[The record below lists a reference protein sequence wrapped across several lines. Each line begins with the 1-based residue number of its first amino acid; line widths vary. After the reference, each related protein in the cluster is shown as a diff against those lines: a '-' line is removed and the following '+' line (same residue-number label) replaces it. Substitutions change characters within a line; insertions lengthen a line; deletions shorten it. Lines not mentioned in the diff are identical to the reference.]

1 MSGSNSKP
9 ASKMKQSTLGGFF
22 QKAAPSTSKKP
33 TKPQPLNNSRI
44 NNTLSSEPDHKPT
57 SESNDG
63 QGTAVDDD
71 EDDDDGVVERSRIAA
86 KGKRKSVVVAG
97 SSSEDDEVTSLSR
110 SRLPP
115 ASKKARYSRASTASG
130 ASTPKSYGDGFS
142 SHASTA
148 GPSDDDGEDLDID
161 DEEEDEDD
169 HPRKPKP
176 SKAKSTKSS
185 AKSKFGPALSSNNPE
200 KLKSDSKT
208 EGSAWKQGPW
218 TFLRDIKDADGN
230 PVGSPEYDPRTLYIS
245 KKDWASM
252 TPFEVQFWE
261 IKRNHFDT
269 VLFFQKG
276 KFAELY
282 EGDAMIGHQEF
293 DLKITKRVKMSMVGV
308 PETSV
313 DFWIAKFLA
322 KGYKVGKVDQC
333 ETALGAEMRNK
344 GSLPTSKNAK
354 APPPQK
360 GSGREIVRRELR
372 SVVTSGTIVDGNILT
387 DDAATCLLAIK
398 ESVDSSDLPVFGVII
413 MDAATA
419 EFNMTHFEDSASR
432 THLETIMSRYKPKEI
447 LHEKSGLSP
456 ASLRVLRNTA
466 SSDCTWTALKT
477 DEFLEPEE
485 CLCRLTELFHESGG
499 EIPEVI
505 QSFNDKLETMQ
516 ALGGLLW
523 YLKQLNLDKDLLT
536 CKNVKVLDAFR
547 CSRTMHLDGKTISD
561 LELLQSDGSEESRLL
576 KLLNRCV
583 TSFGK
588 RLFRHWLC
596 SPLQDGDA
604 IRARLDAV
612 DFLMNNPSFEQTF
625 GALSGLPDLERLISR
640 VHAGACTV
648 PNFLKVLKAF
658 EKIYNAVEELR
669 KLIDETPALLLKELL
684 DSLPNTEKLLQNLQ
698 DMFTLN
704 DDRRELLPLE
714 GKDESFDAALEEE
727 RQAEKALK
735 SELKAAKKILK
746 TEDVVYKD
754 IGIKDIYQIQVSAK
768 VKAPSNWTKMSGT
781 KDCARYY
788 SPQSAQ
794 LVKQLKQARE
804 KKSCALKDFHLKVFL
819 AFDEDY
825 LIWLQVVK
833 SIAQIDCVLSLSK
846 ASIALG
852 ETTCRPEIVDS
863 NEAMVKFKTLR
874 HPCTVGRDDSD
885 FISNDVSVGGDECRM
900 ILLTGP
906 NMAGK
911 STLLR
916 MTCVATILAQIGCYV
931 PAESATISPVD
942 RICTRMGASDH
953 IFAHASTFKV
963 EMDDAR
969 KILKEATSKSLVIL
983 DELGRGTSTFDG
995 HAIAFAVLHR
1005 LATHSNCLGFFATHY
1020 SALTQDFKSHPNIA
1034 TKFMSTDVDEVTR
1047 EVVFLYKLSSGVS
1060 PRSYGPH
1067 VAKMA
1072 GIPSKIV
1079 QRAIE
1084 ISEKFENETKQRSEK
1099 QSSKTTTNHHQ
1110 INDLLLQADTAFLVN
1125 LVKNNGFHD
1134 PDLVKENLN
1143 TLDRI
1148 LIGLQKFNLHN

>member
-1 MSGSNSKP
+1 MSASNSKQP
-9 ASKMKQSTLGGFF
+9 SKMKQATLAGFF
-22 QKAAPSTSKKP
+22 QKPSAATANNKNGKATKTQPSSESRA
-33 TKPQPLNNSRI
+33 NN
-44 NNTLSSEPDHKPT
+44 LSSEPDTKKT
-57 SESNDG
+57 DCSTQDDRDG
-63 QGTAVDDD
+63 DDDDDDD
-71 EDDDDGVVERSRIAA
+71 EVVPDKRSRAGA
-86 KGKRKSVVVAG
+86 RGKRKSIMVAA
-97 SSSEDDEVTSLSR
+97 SSSEEESNSVSR
-110 SRLPP
+110 SRLP
-115 ASKKARYSRASTASG
+115 ASKKSRYSCASSASG

-142 SHASTA
+142 SRPSTA
-148 GPSDDDGEDLDID
+148 GPSEADGEDDVD
-161 DEEEDEDD
+161 DEE
-169 HPRKPKP
+169 PNSKP
-176 SKAKSTKSS
+176 SAAKSNKLSS
-185 AKSKFGPALSSNNPE
+185 TGKLKFGQSASNPE
-200 KLKSDSKT
+200 KSKEDSKT
-208 EGSAWKQGPW
+208 AGSWKQGPW
-218 TFLRDIKDADGN
+218 AFLKDIKDADGN
-230 PVGSPEYDPRTLYIS
+230 SVGSPEYDPRTLFIS
-245 KKDWASM
+245 KKDWATM

-261 IKRNHFDT
+261 IKRHHFDT

-276 KFAELY
+276 KFSELY

-344 GSLPTSKNAK
+344 GTLPTSKYAK
-354 APPPQK
+354 PPPQQK
-360 GSGREIVRRELR
+360 GSGKEIVRRELR

-398 ESVDSSDLPVFGVII
+398 ETINSSDFPVFGIII

-419 EFNMTHFEDSASR
+419 EFNLTHFEDSANR
-432 THLETIMSRYKPKEI
+432 THLETIMSRFKPKEI

-466 SSDCTWTALKT
+466 SSDCTWTALKS

-485 CLCRLTELFHESGG
+485 CVCRLTELFQESGAK
-499 EIPEVI
+499 IPEVF
-505 QSFNDKLETMQ
+505 QSFNNKLETMQ

-536 CKNVKVLDAFR
+536 CGNVKVLDSFR
-547 CSRTMHLDGKTISD
+547 CSKTMHLDGKTISD
-561 LELLQSDGSEESRLL
+561 LELLQSEGSEESRLL

-583 TSFGK
+583 TPFGK

-596 SPLQDGDA
+596 SPLQDTDA

-612 DFLMNNPSFEQTF
+612 DFLMSNPSFEQTF
-625 GALSGLPDLERLISR
+625 GTLSGLPDLERMISR

-658 EKIYNAVEELR
+658 EKIYKTVQELR
-669 KLIDETPALLLKELL
+669 QLVDGTASLLLKELL
-684 DSLPNTEKLLQNLQ
+684 DSLPDTQQLLQNLQ
-698 DMFTLN
+698 DMFTL
-704 DDRRELLPLE
+704 DEDRRDLLPLD
-714 GKDESFDAALEEE
+714 GKDESYDMALEEE
-727 RQAEKALK
+727 TQAEKALK
-735 SELKAAKKILK
+735 AELKAAKKLLK

-754 IGIKDIYQIQVSAK
+754 IGIKDIYQLQVSAK
-768 VKAPSNWTKMSGT
+768 VKVPSNWTKMSGT

-794 LVKQLKQARE
+794 LVKKLKQARE
-804 KKSCALKDFHLKVFL
+804 KKTCALKDFHLKVFS
-819 AFDEDY
+819 AFDDDY
-825 LIWLQVVK
+825 LVWLQVVK
-833 SIAQIDCVLSLSK
+833 TVAQLDCVLSLAK

-852 ETTCRPEIVDS
+852 DTACRPEIVDAE
-863 NEAMVKFKTLR
+863 EAMVQFVTLR
-874 HPCTVGRDDSD
+874 HPCTFGRDDSD
-885 FISNDVSVGGDECRM
+885 FISNDVSVGGEECRM

-916 MTCVATILAQIGCYV
+916 MTCVATILGQIGCYI
-931 PAESATISPVD
+931 PAERAVISPVD

-969 KILKEATSKSLVIL
+969 KIIHEATSKSLVIL

-1020 SALTQDFKSHPNIA
+1020 SALTEDFQAHANIA
-1034 TKFMSTDVDEVTR
+1034 TKYMLTNVDDVTR
-1047 EVVFLYKLSSGVS
+1047 EVVFLYKLQSGVS

-1072 GIPSKIV
+1072 GIPDAIV
-1079 QRAIE
+1079 QRAIAV
-1084 ISEKFENETKQRSEK
+1084 SEAFEQETKTRERSAK
-1099 QSSKTTTNHHQ
+1099 YSGQPLS
-1110 INDLLLQADTAFLVN
+1110 LVLQADTAFLVRLATTGTFPN
-1125 LVKNNGFHD
+1125 
-1134 PDLVKENLN
+1134 PAATRENAN
-1143 TLDRI
+1143 TLQRI
-1148 LIGLQKFNLHN
+1148 FLGIQKLMLNP

>member
-1 MSGSNSKP
+1 MSGSTSK
-9 ASKMKQSTLGGFF
+9 ASSKLKQSTLGGFF
-22 QKAAPSTSKKP
+22 QKSAPVKKSTTALSSDSRANNLSSDP
-33 TKPQPLNNSRI
+33 DTKPLAQ
-44 NNTLSSEPDHKPT
+44 
-57 SESNDG
+57 SND
-63 QGTAVDDD
+63 DMD
-71 EDDDDGVVERSRIAA
+71 EDEDEGIVERSRTAA
-86 KGKRKSVVVAG
+86 RGKRKSVVVAG
-97 SSSEDDEVTSLSR
+97 SSSEDEEPPASR
-110 SRLPP
+110 SRLP
-115 ASKKARYSRASTASG
+115 ASKKARYSCASSASG
-130 ASTPKSYGDGFS
+130 ASTPKSAGDGFS

-148 GPSDDDGEDLDID
+148 GPSEADDDDL
-161 DEEEDEDD
+161 EDEDD
-169 HPRKPKP
+169 NPGFKPK
-176 SKAKSTKSS
+176 SKLLATKSTKSS
-185 AKSKFGPALSSNNPE
+185 SST
-200 KLKSDSKT
+200 KLKS
-208 EGSAWKQGPW
+208 GQSATNPDKAAGGAEAPWKQGPW
-218 TFLRDIKDADGN
+218 AFLRDIKDADGN
-230 PVGSPEYDPRTLYIS
+230 PMGSPEYDPRTLHIS

-276 KFAELY
+276 KFSELY
-282 EGDAMIGHQEF
+282 EGDALIGHQEF

-308 PETSV
+308 PESSV

-344 GSLPTSKNAK
+344 GSLPASKYAK
-354 APPPQK
+354 PPPQQK
-360 GSGREIVRRELR
+360 GSGKEIVRRELR
-372 SVVTSGTIVDGNILT
+372 SVVTSGTIVDGSILT

-398 ESVDSSDLPVFGVII
+398 ENYNSSDFPVFGVII

-419 EFNMTHFEDSASR
+419 EFNLTHFEDSANR
-432 THLETIMSRYKPKEI
+432 THLETIMSRFKPKEI

-456 ASLRVLRNTA
+456 ATLRVLRNTA
-466 SSDCTWTALKT
+466 SSDCTWTALKS
-477 DEFLEPEE
+477 DEFSEPEE
-485 CLCRLTELFHESGG
+485 CVCRLTELFQESGG
-499 EIPEVI
+499 QIPEVFK
-505 QSFNDKLETMQ
+505 SFNSKVETMQ

-536 CKNVKVLDAFR
+536 CKNVKVMDAFR
-547 CSRTMHLDGKTISD
+547 CSKTMHLDGKTISD

-596 SPLQDGDA
+596 SPLQDADA

-612 DFLMNNPSFEQTF
+612 DFLMSHPSFEKTF
-625 GALSGLPDLERLISR
+625 SALSGLPDLERLISR

-648 PNFLKVLKAF
+648 PNFLKVLEAF
-658 EKIYNAVEELR
+658 KKIYKTTQELR
-669 KLIDETPALLLKELL
+669 QLIDETPAILLQELL
-684 DSLPNTEKLLQNLQ
+684 DSLPDVEKLLQNLE

-714 GKDESFDAALEEE
+714 GKDESYDMALEEE
-727 RQAEKALK
+727 REAEKALK
-735 SELKAAKKILK
+735 AELKAAKKLLK

-754 IGIKDIYQIQVSAK
+754 IGIKDIYQIQVSVK
-768 VKAPSNWTKMSGT
+768 VKPPSNWTKMSGT

-794 LVKQLKQARE
+794 LVKKLKQARE

-825 LIWLQVVK
+825 LTWLQVVK
-833 SIAQIDCVLSLSK
+833 SIAQLDCVLSLAK

-852 ETTCRPEIVDS
+852 ETTCRPQIVDS
-863 NEAMVKFKTLR
+863 AEAMVKFVTLR

-931 PAESATISPVD
+931 PAESAIISPVD

-963 EMDDAR
+963 EMDDAC

-1020 SALTQDFKSHPNIA
+1020 SALTEDFQAHANVA
-1034 TKFMSTDVDEVTR
+1034 TKYMLTNVDEVTR
-1047 EVVFLYKLSSGVS
+1047 EVVFLYKLASGVS

-1079 QRAIE
+1079 QRAIS
-1084 ISEKFENETKQRSEK
+1084 ISEEFEKETKNRQLSTK
-1099 QSSKTTTNHHQ
+1099 QSDHRLN
-1110 INDLLLQADTAFLVN
+1110 LVLQADTAFLIN
-1125 LVKNNGFHD
+1125 LVKKGGFAD
-1134 PDLVKENLN
+1134 PASVKENLN

-1148 LIGLQKFNLHN
+1148 LSGIQKFNFRN